1 MLIFDLIQMGLTNLW
16 RTKLRTALTIL
27 GVIVGV
33 GALSSMVSFGIG
45 MQKNITE
52 SFRKNDLFTSLRVTV
67 QEINLQKLVS
77 GNIDSLAANL
87 KKPTGILLND
97 SLVGVINEMDGVTFA
112 FPEIEI
118 PAQIRYRN
126 KEANTSLKLIPAK
139 LASYFPFNEM
149 LAGSFFQSDTSRAV
163 VIKADFMKELD
174 IRLVPDE
181 EDIIPDSSDKYNPM
195 NYSDLIGDTL
205 EVITVIADIR
215 SIIRNPFRIL
225 MGDRNLPMM
234 DSVIRLP
241 VCGILPNENQFPENS
256 FSGKILVP
264 VETGKKIPSLGFS
277 SVWDILGKVTDPRG
291 YGSIYVRVNKT
302 TDLFKVRKKLENM
315 GLNIFAFADQL
326 KEIKQAFL
334 IMDSLLG
341 AVGFIALFVAALGII
356 NTLLMSIFER
366 TREIGIMKSIGGS
379 EGEIR
384 AIFFTEAATIGML
397 GGILGLILGWFV
409 TRIANTIVNSKLIPE
424 ELPAVD
430 LFYFPVWLIAGAI
443 AFSVILSL
451 AAGLYP
457 AGRAAR
463 IDPVRALRHD

>member
-1 MLIFDLIQMGLTNLW
+1 MLIFDLIQMGLANLW

-27 GVIVGV
+27 GVVVGV

-67 QEINLQKLVS
+67 QKINLQDLAS
-77 GNIDSLAANL
+77 GNMDSLAENFR
-87 KKPTGILLND
+87 KPSGVLLND
-97 SLVGVINEMDGVTFA
+97 SLVCVINEMDGVTLA
-112 FPEIEI
+112 FPEIQI
-118 PAQIRYRN
+118 PAQIKYRDR
-126 KEANTSLKLIPAK
+126 EANTSLRLLPAT
-139 LASYFPFNEM
+139 LASHFPFNEM
-149 LAGSFFQSDTSRAV
+149 LAGSFFQSDTAKAV
-163 VIKADFMKELD
+163 VIRADFLKELG

-181 EDIIPDSSDKYNPM
+181 EKIIPDSADKYTPL
-195 NYSDLIGDTL
+195 NYSDVIGDTL

-215 SIIRNPFRIL
+215 SILSNPFRIL

-241 VCGILPNENQFPENS
+241 VCGILPNEHQFTADR
-256 FSGKILVP
+256 FSGNILIP
-264 VETGKKIPSLGFS
+264 VETGKKIPNLGFS
-277 SVWDILGKVTDPRG
+277 SVLDILGKVSDPRG
-291 YGSIYVRVNKT
+291 YGSIYVRVDKT
-302 TDLFKVRKKLENM
+302 TDLLKVRKKLENM
-315 GLNIFAFADQL
+315 GLNIFAFADEL

-341 AVGFIALFVAALGII
+341 AIGFIALFVAALGII
-356 NTLLMSIFER
+356 NTLLMSILER

-379 EGEIR
+379 EGEIKT
-384 AIFFTEAATIGML
+384 IFFTEAALIGLL
-397 GGILGLILGWFV
+397 GGIFGLILGWFV
-409 TRIANTIVNSKLIPE
+409 TRVANTIINSKLVPE
-424 ELPAVD
+424 ELPVVD

-443 AFSVILSL
+443 AFSILLSL

-457 AGRAAR
+457 ASRAAR